1 MDSVFE
7 KDIEKIQKGL
17 EEGNQEVSVE
27 RTVLPEDRLRNAI
40 LGLVE
45 KQVKEACNYD
55 RAINLAVG
63 SLIDKINT
71 NELSTSELLSV
82 VGTLANK
89 KVDLI
94 STTLEPFKPT
104 PNGVSLLLPP
114 VEKKKTEDDF
124 TSGLKDLSSD
134 DLNTLNTIFKTL
146 EGSKR

>member
-17 EEGNQEVSVE
+17 QEEDSQVLLE
-27 RTVLPEDRLRNAI
+27 RTMLPEDRLRNAI
-40 LGLVE
+40 LRLVE

-55 RAINLAVG
+55 KAINLAVN

-71 NELSTSELLSV
+71 NELNTSELLSV
-82 VGTLANK
+82 IGTLANK

-94 STTLEPFKPT
+94 GTTLDPFKPT

-114 VEKKKTEDDF
+114 IKEKQREDDF
-124 TSGLKDLSSD
+124 TEGLEAMNAEELQ
-134 DLNTLNTIFKTL
+134 TIQKIFDMIKP
-146 EGSKR
+146 K

>member
-17 EEGNQEVSVE
+17 QEEDSQVLLE
-27 RTVLPEDRLRNAI
+27 RTILPEDRLRNAI

-55 RAINLAVG
+55 KAINLAVN

-71 NELSTSELLSV
+71 NELNTSELLSV
-82 VGTLANK
+82 IGTLANK

-94 STTLEPFKPT
+94 GTTLDPFKPT

-134 DLNTLNTIFKTL
+134 ELNTLNSIFKVL
-146 EGSKR
+146 EGNKR